1 MLTYITCKFVEENE
15 GGLDSVIRDIQR
27 DIMCLILS
35 KSRDHCLIWW
45 ERLCLILSKSWD
57 HCLIW
62 WDNRKDCWFVQ
73 FPRKNKY
80 CFSNSWLSKVLEIG
94 SNMFQ
99 T

>member
-1 MLTYITCKFVEENE
+1 MTYITCKFVEENE
-15 GGLDSVIRDIQR
+15 GGLDSVTRDIQR

-35 KSRDHCLIWW
+35 KSR
-45 ERLCLILSKSWD
+45 D